1 MKVVPAV
8 PTETISEKLSVQ
20 RLSEAIGVRHLRAN
34 VYTLA
39 EPLHAELLRDG
50 LRRYGADDL
59 HWPLLGVRGRT
70 SWWRR
75 RAPQSWTA
83 LSAREAGS

>member
-20 RLSEAIGVRHLRAN
+20 RLGEAIGVRHLRAN

-39 EPLHAELLRDG
+39 EGSMSRHCTASRSTSCSTA
-50 LRRYGADDL
+50 RR
-59 HWPLLGVRGRT
+59 
-70 SWWRR
+70 
-75 RAPQSWTA
+75 
-83 LSAREAGS
+83 